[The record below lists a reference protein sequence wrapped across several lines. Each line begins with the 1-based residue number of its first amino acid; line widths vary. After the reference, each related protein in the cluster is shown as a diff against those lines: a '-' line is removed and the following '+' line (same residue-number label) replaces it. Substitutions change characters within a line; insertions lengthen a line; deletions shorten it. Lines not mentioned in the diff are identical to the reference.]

1 MTDIADK
8 LGIEIVDETL
18 TEDGIITESK
28 ADQQKFIDK
37 FGKEFFDLFWN
48 NKQRLKNKNVNTD
61 ILYHVKHTSVEDM
74 SKILDSISDEK
85 RSAELDVEGQ
95 KIPAPTGNYDVVY
108 KDDEYTVY
116 HPKDY
121 ISSIHCANGGRW
133 CTAGGYMISKGK
145 VKVSQAKQY
154 FNQYTSQGVN
164 LYYFIRNNGERY
176 ALAVYSNGTN
186 YEVYDGDDDRMDDIG
201 EIPNIE
207 NIEIEGLD
215 IKSMIGKGSSTA
227 CERCGERLHGDEVR
241 YTPDDEPYCEECF
254 FETCS
259 YCDKCGES
267 SWIDDTY
274 ATPDGWVLCT
284 DCFDSYYC
292 YCYDCGDI
300 VSLDYAYQYDY
311 NRYLCSDC
319 LESGRYFICD
329 ECENIFDADDC
340 NPIPNGGYVCDD
352 CFEYSYFSCD
362 GCGAVYETSECNL
375 LDGDKLCDD
384 CYSEANENDDD

>member
-1 MTDIADK
+1 MSFYNRPNSAGLTESPKSVFRFRLLNESKCSCGCGRPSHKLETKFIKESMTDIADK
-8 LGIEIVDETL
+8 LGIKIVDETL

-37 FGKEFFDLFWN
+37 FGKEFFDLFWS

-61 ILYHVKHTSVEDM
+61 ILYHVKHTSVGDM
-74 SKILDSISDEK
+74 GKILDSISDEK
-85 RSAELDVEGQ
+85 RAVELDVEGQ

-108 KDDEYTVY
+108 KDGEYTVY

-133 CTAGGYMISKGK
+133 CTAGGYMIPKGK

-154 FNQYTSQGVN
+154 FNQYTDRGVN

-186 YEVYDGDDDRMDDIG
+186 YEVYDDDDDRMYDIS

-215 IKSMIGKGSSTA
+215 IKSMIGEGSSTA
-227 CERCGERLHGDEVR
+227 CERCGEPVHDDELR
-241 YTPDDEPYCEECF
+241 YTPAGELYCEDCF
-254 FETCS
+254 YETCS
-259 YCDKCGES
+259 YCDECGEP
-267 SWIDDTY
+267 SWIDDIHD
-274 ATPDGWVLCT
+274 TPDGWMLC
-284 DCFDSYYC
+284 
-292 YCYDCGDI
+292 
-300 VSLDYAYQYDY
+300 A
-311 NRYLCSDC
+311 
-319 LESGRYFICD
+319 
-329 ECENIFDADDC
+329 
-340 NPIPNGGYVCDD
+340 
-352 CFEYSYFSCD
+352 
-362 GCGAVYETSECNL
+362 
-375 LDGDKLCDD
+375 D